1 MPIFVTDISAFRL
14 WFCDQPV
21 IRIPRPLTH
30 APEFLDATARAADL
44 PHKQLASLG
53 ISGQIH
59 LAVPPGYPRNSA
71 HAIAVHVLTRPVPG
85 TFTRLTRDVYAT
97 SPITTLT
104 CVANRLPAGTLAVLL
119 NQLLGT
125 YGIRNGRLV
134 ERKPLATRAE
144 LQRHIDVATGSHGVR
159 AVRNLLPYVLEN
171 TASPAEAQAA
181 ALLFLPPRLGGRGLP
196 LAQAN
201 FPIEV
206 MNTGGGSTAM
216 RYADFCWKDK
226 RVVLEYD
233 SDEYHAGVA
242 KLSQDSAR
250 RAQLQAAGYTVIT
263 LTNHQ
268 LHDAAEFEH
277 VVSTLRRLLRRRSKT
292 AGVDGFAVKE
302 AELRAAIR
310 QDPLPILGA

>member
-44 PHKQLASLG
+44 PHKQLVSLG
-53 ISGQIH
+53 IRGQIH

-71 HAIAVHVLTRPVPG
+71 HAIAVHVLTRSVAG
-85 TFTRLTRDVYAT
+85 TFTRLTHDVYAT
-97 SPITTLT
+97 SPIATLI
-104 CVANRLPAGTLAVLL
+104 CVAPRLQVGTLAVLL

-125 YGIRNGRLV
+125 YGFCNGSLV
-134 ERKPLATRAE
+134 ERRPLATRTE
-144 LQRHIDVATGSHGVR
+144 LQRHIDAAAGAHGVR
-159 AVRNLLPYVLEN
+159 AVRNLLPYVLDN
-171 TASPAEAQAA
+171 TASPAEAQVA

-201 FPIEV
+201 YPIEI
-206 MNTGGGSTAM
+206 MNTGDGSTTM

-233 SDEYHAGVA
+233 SDEYHAGVG

-250 RAQLQAAGYTVIT
+250 RAQLQAAGYTVVT

-268 LHDAAEFEH
+268 LHDAAEFEN
-277 VVSTLRRLLRRRSKT
+277 VIATLLRLLRRRSKT
-292 AGVDGFAVKE
+292 VGVADFAERE

-310 QDPLPILGA
+310 QDPLKLLEA